1 MKTLIDE
8 LSYNRWANLRLIE
21 TSVEL
26 DTKRF
31 MQRVESSF
39 PSVQKTWIHI
49 IWAEE
54 LWYERWNSRSFITE
68 YSSDDFPTVESIRNK
83 IEVLSANQL
92 QYIKILKPEDAEKK
106 ISYENIKGEKWEYSL
121 SQMVHHMFVHSV
133 YHRGQIVTMLRQL
146 GLQPPGLDYLVYVD
160 EMAQ

>member
-92 QYIKILKPEDAEKK
+92 QYIK
-106 ISYENIKGEKWEYSL
+106 
-121 SQMVHHMFVHSV
+121 
-133 YHRGQIVTMLRQL
+133 
-146 GLQPPGLDYLVYVD
+146 
-160 EMAQ
+160 